1 MTEANTS
8 PNPRLQAV
16 TQNVYVLPGDM
27 RIVRPWIGVVVTD
40 AGVVLVDSGNGPA
53 HGRDVLRALEPLGRP
68 PVTHILLTHHH
79 WDHVFG
85 NCAFPDA
92 HIVAHEKTQR
102 HLKVMAREPWSP
114 DYVRAKAAAHPKG
127 EALARMMLDAV
138 PDWDAFRAVP
148 AAETFQDRHE
158 LRLGDTTLTVEHV
171 GGQHE
176 PDQCIVHVRPAN
188 VLFLGDAVY
197 GRGAPDSWDSPTLIH
212 DLEAFLARGADYYVE
227 GHRSPADRRTFA
239 DRIEQLRRDAAA
251 HTSP

>member
-1 MTEANTS
+1 MSLDHT
-8 PNPRLQAV
+8 PPDPRLQLIKH
-16 TQNVYVLPGDM
+16 NVYVLPGDM
-27 RIVRPWIGVVVTD
+27 RFVRPWIGVIIDDHGAVI
-40 AGVVLVDSGNGPA
+40 VDSGNGPD
-53 HGRDVLRALEPLGRP
+53 HGRDLRRALEKLGLP

-85 NCAFPDA
+85 NCAFPGA
-92 HIVAHEKTQR
+92 HIVAHEQTQR

-148 AAETFQDRHE
+148 AAETFRDRYQ
-158 LRLGDTTLTVEHV
+158 LRLGDTTLAVEHV

-197 GRGAPDSWDSPTLIH
+197 GRGAPDTWDYPALIEE
-212 DLEAFLARGADYYVE
+212 LEAFLARGADYYVE
-227 GHRSPADRRTFA
+227 GHRSPADRQQFA
-239 DRIEQLRRDAAA
+239 ARIEQLRHDAEVA
-251 HTSP
+251 TSP